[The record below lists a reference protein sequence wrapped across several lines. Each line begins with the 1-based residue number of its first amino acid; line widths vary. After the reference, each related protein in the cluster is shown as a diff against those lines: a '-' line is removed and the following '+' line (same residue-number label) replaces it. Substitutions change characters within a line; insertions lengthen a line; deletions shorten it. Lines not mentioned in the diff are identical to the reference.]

1 MHRLAEAVP
10 GLPLPAGTTAHPSVT
25 NVSDLSTEMYHYFIH
40 FQRVKANALTTLAR
54 TTAATHA
61 TTTNAAEDVVEAAMT
76 TAMAAVVVG
85 TTTAEDT
92 VVAVITIAET
102 EVDMAEDETSTA
114 VDVTMIGGTE
124 YRDWTFR
131 RREWNGVS

>member
-1 MHRLAEAVP
+1 MPQTSWAKLLMSRRLAEAVP

-25 NVSDLSTEMYHYFIH
+25 N
-40 FQRVKANALTTLAR
+40 ANALTTLAR

>member
-1 MHRLAEAVP
+1 MPQTSWAKLLMSRRLAEAVP
-10 GLPLPAGTTAHPSVT
+10 GLPLPAGTTARPSVT
-25 NVSDLSTEMYHYFIH
+25 N
-40 FQRVKANALTTLAR
+40 RVKANALTTLAR